1 MSPRCGA
8 VPAPAKAPA
17 VVTGLGMTTALGG
30 DVPSTWAALLAGASG
45 IGHLDIGPPNGPTQ
59 RYLAARAAVEPRTVL
74 PAAKAS
80 HCDRSAQFALVAA
93 KEAWRDAGLA
103 DGAALSDQGSR
114 VASVVGVGLGGLTT
128 ILEQNHRLETAG
140 PHRVSPRTIPR
151 MLPNHPAAEV
161 GLMIGA
167 KARVHTPV
175 SACASG
181 AEALALGLELIRDG
195 LADVVVAGGTEAAL
209 TPLAFAGFARLQALS
224 ERHDDPAQASRPF
237 DADRDGFVMGEGA
250 GVVVL
255 ESAEHAAARGA
266 RVHGHLTGA
275 GITNDSHHVAQPA
288 PGGTGCAAAVHAAL
302 SDARLLPSHIQ
313 HINAHATSTPVGD
326 LCEAQALTAV
336 FGEELKEVAVS
347 APKAAFG
354 HTLGAA
360 GAIEAVLT
368 VLALRERTA
377 PPVHSLDRLDPEI
390 DTIGLHVVGRHPQPL
405 PASGPL
411 AALSTS
417 MGFGGHNVAL
427 AFTNAA

>member
-1 MSPRCGA
+1 MSPRHRA
-8 VPAPAKAPA
+8 APAPTGTPA
-17 VVTGLGMTTALGG
+17 VITGLGMTTALGG
-30 DVPSTWAALLAGASG
+30 DTATTWAALLAGESG
-45 IGHLDIGPPNGPTQ
+45 IGSLDIGPPNGPTQ
-59 RYLAARAAVEPRTVL
+59 PYLAARAAVEPRTVL

-103 DGAALSDQGSR
+103 DTADQGTR
-114 VASVVGVGLGGLTT
+114 VAVVVGVGLGGLST
-128 ILEQNHRLETAG
+128 ILEQNHRLETEG
-140 PHRVSPRTIPR
+140 PARVSPRTIPR

-181 AEALALGLELIRDG
+181 AEALAQGLALIRDG

-224 ERHDDPAQASRPF
+224 SRYDDPGQASRPF

-250 GVVVL
+250 GILVL
-255 ESAEHAAARGA
+255 ESPEHAAARGA

-288 PGGTGCAAAVHAAL
+288 PGGTGCAAAVEAAL
-302 SDARLLPSHIQ
+302 HDACLPPSRIQ

-326 LCEAQALTAV
+326 LCEAQALRAV
-336 FGEELKEVAVS
+336 FGEELKEIAVS

-377 PPVHSLDRLDPEI
+377 PPVHTLDRLDPEI
-390 DTIGLHVVGRHPQPL
+390 DTLGLNVVGHHPQPL
-405 PASGPL
+405 PATGPL

-427 AFTNAA
+427 TFTTAV

>member
-1 MSPRCGA
+1 MSRHRGA
-8 VPAPAKAPA
+8 VPAPPTASAA
-17 VVTGLGMTTALGG
+17 ITGLGVTTALGG
-30 DVPSTWAALLAGASG
+30 DVASTWSALLAGECG
-45 IGHLDIGPPNGPTQ
+45 VGLLDVGPPGGPT
-59 RYLAARAAVEPRTVL
+59 REYLAARAAVEPRTVL
-74 PAAKAS
+74 PPAKSS

-93 KEAWRDAGLA
+93 KEAWRDAGF
-103 DGAALSDQGSR
+103 DQEAGQGTR
-114 VASVVGVGLGGLTT
+114 VAVVVGVGLGGLGT
-128 ILEQNHRLETAG
+128 ILEQNHRLETDG
-140 PHRVSPRTIPR
+140 PDRVSPRTIPR

-181 AEALALGLELIRDG
+181 AEALAQGLELIRYG
-195 LADVVVAGGTEAAL
+195 YADVVVAGGTEAAL

-224 ERHDDPAQASRPF
+224 TRHDDPGQASRPF

-250 GVVVL
+250 GILVL
-255 ESAEHAAARGA
+255 ESPEHAAARGA
-266 RVHGHLTGA
+266 RIHGHLTGA

-288 PGGTGCAAAVHAAL
+288 PGGTGCAAAVDAAL
-302 SDARLLPSHIQ
+302 RDAGLLPSHVQ

-336 FGEELKEVAVS
+336 FGDELKEIAVS
-347 APKAAFG
+347 ATKSAFG

-390 DTIGLHVVGRHPQPL
+390 DTIGLNVVGRHPQPL
-405 PASGPL
+405 PGAGPL

-427 AFTNAA
+427 AFTHTAA

>member
-1 MSPRCGA
+1 MSPRHRA
-8 VPAPAKAPA
+8 APALTGTPA
-17 VVTGLGMTTALGG
+17 VITGLGTTTALGG
-30 DVPSTWAALLAGASG
+30 DTATTWAALLAGESG
-45 IGHLDIGPPNGPTQ
+45 IGSLDIGPPNGPTR
-59 RYLAARAAVEPRTVL
+59 RYLAARAAVEPRTAL
-74 PAAKAS
+74 PAAKVS

-103 DGAALSDQGSR
+103 DTADQGTR
-114 VASVVGVGLGGLTT
+114 VAVVVGVGLGGLST
-128 ILEQNHRLETAG
+128 ILEQNHRLETEG
-140 PHRVSPRTIPR
+140 PARVSPRTIPR

-181 AEALALGLELIRDG
+181 AEALAQGLALIRDG

-224 ERHDDPAQASRPF
+224 SRHDDPGQASRPF

-250 GVVVL
+250 GILVL
-255 ESAEHAAARGA
+255 ESPEHAAARGA

-288 PGGTGCAAAVHAAL
+288 PGGTGCAAAVEAAL
-302 SDARLLPSHIQ
+302 HDACLPPSRIQ

-326 LCEAQALTAV
+326 LCEAQALRAV
-336 FGEELKEVAVS
+336 FGEELKEIAVS

-377 PPVHSLDRLDPEI
+377 PPVHTLDRLDPEI
-390 DTIGLHVVGRHPQPL
+390 DTLGLNVVGHHPQPL
-405 PASGPL
+405 PATGPL
-411 AALSTS
+411 AALS
-417 MGFGGHNVAL
+417 
-427 AFTNAA
+427 

>member
-1 MSPRCGA
+1 M
-8 VPAPAKAPA
+8 
-17 VVTGLGMTTALGG
+17 VTGLGVTTALGG
-30 DVPSTWAALLAGASG
+30 DVASTWSALLAGECG
-45 IGHLDIGPPNGPTQ
+45 VGLLDVGPPGGPT
-59 RYLAARAAVEPRTVL
+59 REYLAARVAVEPRTVL
-74 PAAKAS
+74 PAAKSS
-80 HCDRSAQFALVAA
+80 HCDRSAQLALVAA
-93 KEAWRDAGLA
+93 REAWRDAGLDEA
-103 DGAALSDQGSR
+103 DGQGSR
-114 VASVVGVGLGGLTT
+114 VAAVVGVGLGGLAT
-128 ILEQNHRLETAG
+128 ILEQNHRLVSDG
-140 PHRVSPRTIPR
+140 PDRVSPRTIPR

-167 KARVHTPV
+167 EARVHTPV

-181 AEALALGLELIRDG
+181 AEALAQGLELIRYG
-195 LADVVVAGGTEAAL
+195 YADVVVAGGAEAAL

-224 ERHDDPAQASRPF
+224 RRHDDPGQASRPF

-250 GVVVL
+250 GMVVL
-255 ESAEHAAARGA
+255 ESPEHAAARGA
-266 RVHGHLTGA
+266 RVHGRLAGA

-288 PGGTGCAAAVHAAL
+288 PGGTGCAAAVDAAL
-302 SDARLLPSHIQ
+302 RDAGLFPSHVQ

-336 FGEELKEVAVS
+336 FGDELKEIAVS

-377 PPVHSLDRLDPEI
+377 PPAHSLDRLDPEI
-390 DTIGLHVVGRHPQPL
+390 DTIGLNVVGRHPQPL
-405 PASGPL
+405 PAAGPL

-427 AFTNAA
+427 AFTHAAA